1 MNSTLKYMFPAGF
14 MALSIAA
21 NSQQLPGIKEFA
33 DGQPA
38 LASEVNNNNRVIS
51 ETMTAAADALAE
63 RISLLERTSDRLVV
77 IDPSGTSRL
86 GGLKMSDAPS
96 GRATETTTAEVLGGK
111 LIIENVDC
119 TADPYAL
126 NRQYVEYSR
135 FSYLLFYIRGD
146 CYGEISSLRL
156 GDENFDAEVAGG
168 FNVQEHAQVIAIY
181 QNDADRISGAPRP
194 KIIPNPDCALNGEL
208 INAYG
213 AEAAATCSRTYLF
226 ASFGGALY
234 IDSID
239 IEVGPWDN
247 QGILFSRGA
256 QGEVSNSIITMAALD
271 YTSGIKIQHGASPY
285 LSNVVILGNE
295 SSEGQI
301 GLNMINNGAAYLYGP
316 VDIAGTQIALEM
328 QSGASI
334 FSYSRGRM
342 RLSVK
347 DDNGDV
353 ARVIG
358 SNVTLTGGN
367 VTPPAIEFGN
377 GRAYFSG
384 SFLSV
389 INRHVSLIDTARL
402 IVQSSIIDIN
412 PQLNRSEMPPN
423 EVTTHV
429 QCFGNSDVTLGA
441 LREPERPYNRAIIDN
456 GAGCLDNEE
465 WKALIQASQTP

>member
-1 MNSTLKYMFPAGF
+1 MNATLKYMVSTGF

-86 GGLKMSDAPS
+86 GGLRMSDATS

-135 FSYLLFYIRGD
+135 FSYLLFLIKGD
-146 CYGEISSLRL
+146 CYGELSSLRL
-156 GDENFDAEVAGG
+156 GDENFDAEAAGG
-168 FNVQEHAQVIAIY
+168 FNVQEHAQVVAIY
-181 QNDADRISGAPRP
+181 QNDADRMNGAPRP

-213 AEAAATCSRTYLF
+213 AEIASTCSRIYLF

-234 IDSID
+234 INSVD
-239 IEVGPWDN
+239 IEMGPWDN
-247 QGILFSRGA
+247 QGVLFSRGA
-256 QGEVSNSIITMAALD
+256 QGEVNNSNITMASLD
-271 YTSGIKIQHGASPY
+271 YSSGIRIQHGASPY
-285 LSNVVILGNE
+285 LSNVTIQGNE
-295 SSEGQI
+295 NVEGQV
-301 GLNMINNGAAYLYGP
+301 GLSMRNNAAAYLYGP
-316 VDIAGTQIALEM
+316 ISVAGTHIALEM
-328 QSGASI
+328 EAGSSI
-334 FSYSRGRM
+334 FSNNYASM
-342 RLSVK
+342 TLAVK
-347 DDNGDV
+347 DNNGDV
-353 ARVIG
+353 ARIER
-358 SNVTLTGGN
+358 SDITLKGGN
-367 VTPPAIEFGN
+367 AAPAINFTN
-377 GRAYFSG
+377 GVAYFKGSG
-384 SFLSV
+384 LSV
-389 INRHVSLIDTARL
+389 INRHINFGESARL
-402 IVQSSIIDIN
+402 VAQSSIIDTN
-412 PQLNRSEMPPN
+412 PQLNSSELL
-423 EVTTHV
+423 EDDVATHI

-441 LREPERPYNRAIIDN
+441 LRNAENPYDRVLINN
-456 GAGCLDNEE
+456 GSGCLDNTE
-465 WKALIQASQTP
+465 WTAIIQAYQTP

>member
-1 MNSTLKYMFPAGF
+1 MNSTLKYMFSAGF

-234 IDSID
+234 INSVD

-256 QGEVSNSIITMAALD
+256 QGEVSNSNITMAALD
-271 YTSGIKIQHGASPY
+271 YSSGIRIQHGASPY
-285 LSNVVILGNE
+285 LNNVAIQGNE
-295 SSEGQI
+295 SVEGQV
-301 GLNMINNGAAYLYGP
+301 GLSMRNNAAAYLYGP
-316 VDIAGTQIALEM
+316 ISVAGTHIALEM
-328 QSGASI
+328 TSGASI
-334 FSYSRGRM
+334 FSNNRASM
-342 RLSVK
+342 TLAVK
-347 DDNGDV
+347 DNNGNV
-353 ARVIG
+353 ARIEG
-358 SNVTLTGGN
+358 SNITLEGGN
-367 VTPPAIEFGN
+367 ALPALNFTN
-377 GRAYFSG
+377 GVAYFKGSG
-384 SFLSV
+384 LSV
-389 INRHVSLIDTARL
+389 INRHINFGESASLVA
-402 IVQSSIIDIN
+402 QSSIIDTN
-412 PQLNRSEMPPN
+412 PQLNGSELL
-423 EVTTHV
+423 EADVARHI

-441 LREPERPYNRAIIDN
+441 LRDAENPYNRVLINN
-456 GAGCLDNEE
+456 GTDCLDNAE
-465 WKALIQASQTP
+465 WTAIIRAYQTP